1 MMGEFSRRIHKLT
14 ADLDNDFDALLRV
27 AQAAEAFMM
36 SGFAI
41 TTQFEL
47 EEALEA
53 LPEYLR
59 DKK

>member
-1 MMGEFSRRIHKLT
+1 MGEFSRRIHKLT
-14 ADLDNDFDALLRV
+14 ADLDNDFDTLLRV
-27 AQAAEAFMM
+27 ARAAEAFMA
-36 SGFAI
+36 SGLAI

-59 DKK
+59 GKE